1 MDTPTNSSTSLTET
15 LAWPAFSFCLFP
27 SRPSCLHPCAV
38 GSQAHTADEGWR
50 IRGSNMTL
58 SFFPTKTGPVSGS
71 LDVQL
76 FPMFVLFQKGNA
88 NHSLRPSPRKSGGV
102 GPSVVA
108 HVQPYLKPCVVPVS
122 PDSPGPLRCKS
133 SLRPPLH
140 SFCQLGL
147 RDRGRGQS

>member
-27 SRPSCLHPCAV
+27 SRPSCLHPRAV
-38 GSQAHTADEGWR
+38 GSQAHTADEDWR
-50 IRGSNMTL
+50 IRGSNMTFPSSQKRQDQSRGPWML
-58 SFFPTKTGPVSGS
+58 SCS
-71 LDVQL
+71 QCL
-76 FPMFVLFQKGNA
+76 FSSKKACA